1 MPIGTGALFEI
12 FVKDDKPSGLPSQ
25 GLNTLDNHSQN
36 YNFSTCSQL
45 GISQHMSEVRDIL
58 VTNALPYANGPIHL
72 GHLVGYIQADIWV
85 RFQRMRG
92 HKVIYV
98 CADDA
103 HGTAIMLKAEQLGIT
118 PEQQI
123 AKIKQEHEQDF
134 SDFRV
139 DFDNFHTTHSDEN
152 RELAE
157 TFYKRLLANGHISAR
172 TITQAYDPEK
182 EIFLSDRYIRGTC
195 PRCKAEDQY
204 GDNCEVCSAT
214 YRPDELIDPKS
225 VLSGAT
231 PVEKDSE
238 HFFLTLG
245 EFTDYLK
252 EWTRAGHLQTEV
264 ANKLSEWLD
273 EGLQEWDISRDAPYF
288 GFEIPGQ
295 KDKFFYVWLD
305 APIGYIASFKN
316 YCEKNDLDWEEYWS
330 PDSKKELHHFIGKD
344 IINFHALFWP
354 CMLTSAGFRTPTKI
368 AVNGFLTVN
377 GAKMSKSRG
386 TFIDA
391 RTYLENLNPEY
402 LRYYYAAKLSNGVD
416 DLDLNLEDF
425 TQRVNSDLVNKFI
438 NIASRSAKFIEK
450 TGGKLSSSIDDPVL
464 WQRFVDA
471 SSTIANHYDAREF
484 SKAMREIMELADL
497 ANEYVS
503 RKEPWA
509 MFKDPNNAQAVNDV
523 CSMAIN
529 CFRVLA
535 TYLAPVLPNLTEKTE
550 AFLNTKLDWTATPEF
565 LGDHAIG
572 KFKALMVR
580 IDKDKVDKMV
590 DASKETL
597 DATTTSTKTKTKTK
611 KATDDAIA
619 AEIDFDDFAKV
630 DLRIAKIVS
639 AEHIEGADKLL
650 RLTLDLGGETRN
662 VFAGIKSAYKPEDLE
677 GKLTVMVA
685 NLKPRK
691 MKFGVSEGMV
701 LAAGPGGKEIY
712 ILEPG
717 AGAAPGMRVM

>member
-1 MPIGTGALFEI
+1 MT
-12 FVKDDKPSGLPSQ
+12 
-25 GLNTLDNHSQN
+25 
-36 YNFSTCSQL
+36 
-45 GISQHMSEVRDIL
+45 EVRDIL

-152 RELAE
+152 RELSE

-195 PRCKAEDQY
+195 PRCKADDQY
-204 GDNCEVCSAT
+204 GDNCEVCGAT
-214 YRPDELIDPKS
+214 YRADELIKPTS

-231 PVEKDSE
+231 PIQKDSE

-252 EWTRAGHLQTEV
+252 EWTRAGHLQSEV

-273 EGLQEWDISRDAPYF
+273 DGLQEWDISRDAPYF
-288 GFEIPGQ
+288 GFEIPDQ
-295 KDKFFYVWLD
+295 PNKFFYVWLD

-316 YCEKNDLDWEEYWS
+316 YCEKNNLDWQSYWS
-330 PDSKKELHHFIGKD
+330 PDSDKELHHFIGKD

-402 LRYYYAAKLSNGVD
+402 LRYYYAAKLSSGVD
-416 DLDLNLEDF
+416 DLDLNLDDF

-450 TGGKLSSSIDDPVL
+450 TGGKLSSNIDDPEL

-471 SSTIANHYDAREF
+471 SDSIAAHYNARDF

-523 CSMAIN
+523 CSFAIN

-535 TYLAPVLPNLTEKTE
+535 IYLAPVLPNLADKSE
-550 AFLNTKLDWTATPEF
+550 AFLNSKLEWTAAPVF
-565 LGDHAIG
+565 LGDHSIG
-572 KFKALMVR
+572 KFKALMAR
-580 IDKDKVDKMV
+580 IEKDKVEKMV
-590 DASKETL
+590 EASKETL
-597 DATTTSTKTKTKTK
+597 ESPASENGADNKNLSGSLA
-611 KATDDAIA
+611 DEPIA
-619 AEIDFDDFAKV
+619 AEIKFDDFAKV
-630 DLRIAKIVS
+630 DLRVAKIVK
-639 AEHIEGADKLL
+639 AEHVEGADKLL

-662 VFAGIKSAYKPEDLE
+662 VFAGIKSAYDPADLE

-685 NLKPRK
+685 NLQPRK
-691 MKFGVSEGMV
+691 MKFGMSEGMV

-717 AGAAPGMRVM
+717 PGAAPGMRVM